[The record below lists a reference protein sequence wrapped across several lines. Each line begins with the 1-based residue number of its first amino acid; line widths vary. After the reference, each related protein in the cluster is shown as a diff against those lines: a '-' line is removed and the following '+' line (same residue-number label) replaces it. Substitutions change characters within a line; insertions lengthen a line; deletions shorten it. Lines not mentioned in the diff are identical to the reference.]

1 MRRDYHQPPIHDLP
15 KLAAQIKCHITA
27 EMFRK
32 HRSEEMEE
40 NIHQDINSSKIFLKK
55 ASILDSCK

>member
-1 MRRDYHQPPIHDLP
+1 MNCPNSLT
-15 KLAAQIKCHITA
+15 AAQVRCHITA

-32 HRSEEMEE
+32 HSSEEVDE

-55 ASILDSCK
+55 T